1 MYKLFRMVTITW
13 LFTTWAACIFFAIDY
28 SYYTDPNSTYNIEN
42 QLWLTNSEVVDG
54 LDIIAS
60 FP

>member
-1 MYKLFRMVTITW
+1 MVTITW

-28 SYYTDPNSTYNIEN
+28 SYYSDPNSTYNIEN
-42 QLWLTNSEVVDG
+42 QLWLTDSEVVDG
-54 LDIIAS
+54 IDIITS